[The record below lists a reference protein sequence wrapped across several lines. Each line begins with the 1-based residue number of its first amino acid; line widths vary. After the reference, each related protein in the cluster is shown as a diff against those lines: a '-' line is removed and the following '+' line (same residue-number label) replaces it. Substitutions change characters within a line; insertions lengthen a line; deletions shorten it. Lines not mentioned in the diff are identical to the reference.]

1 MKKNL
6 LLIINLLFC
15 FFLFAQENK
24 NYVNIKI
31 NTIVN
36 ANVNS
41 SEFIFIYDEL
51 SDFSMII
58 GNSDKNNFYF
68 NDEIS
73 TKAINEFI
81 NMINIK
87 AKEKNV
93 LESIEIIQN
102 SYFFNYADCCLQL
115 KMGKHLIFE
124 ILIDEY

>member
-102 SYFFNYADCCLQL
+102 SYFFNYSDCCLQL

>member
-31 NTIVN
+31 NKIVN

-51 SDFSMII
+51 SDFAMII

-73 TKAINEFI
+73 TKALNEFI

-87 AKEKNV
+87 AREKNV
-93 LESIEIIQN
+93 LENIEIIQN
-102 SYFFNYADCCLQL
+102 SYFFNYTDCCLQL
-115 KMGKHLIFE
+115 KMGEHLIFE
-124 ILIDEY
+124 ILNDEY

>member
-58 GNSDKNNFYF
+58 GNSEK
-68 NDEIS
+68 I
-73 TKAINEFI
+73 IFI
-81 NMINIK
+81 LMMK
-87 AKEKNV
+87 F
-93 LESIEIIQN
+93 QQR
-102 SYFFNYADCCLQL
+102 QL
-115 KMGKHLIFE
+115 MNLLI
-124 ILIDEY
+124 